1 MNVKSIQFK
10 SGLYERQLQFFVFVI
25 IEYVVTRN
33 TLYNTV
39 PCYMGYDK
47 Q

>member
-1 MNVKSIQFK
+1 MNVKRIQFK
-10 SGLYERQLQFFVFVI
+10 SGLYERQLQFVFVI

-39 PCYMGYDK
+39 LCYMGYDK